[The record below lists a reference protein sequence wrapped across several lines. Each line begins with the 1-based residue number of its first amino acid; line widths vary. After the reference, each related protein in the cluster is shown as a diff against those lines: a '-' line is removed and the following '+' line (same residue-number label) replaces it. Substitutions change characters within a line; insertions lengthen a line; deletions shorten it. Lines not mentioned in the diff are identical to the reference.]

1 MSNNIENLKKE
12 IAAKL
17 AANQGKNSP
26 NSLDIGMMSN
36 SLNVKAPEKNP
47 YSIVSQSPEIKG
59 TIPELPK
66 DILKPSNVHDVK
78 ARNEYMA
85 ELKIKDPAKYKIEA
99 AKLNHLEYM
108 QSLVKGY
115 EIAESVRNERR
126 SK

>member
-1 MSNNIENLKKE
+1 MSNIENLKKE

-17 AANQGKNSP
+17 AANHGKTSP

-36 SLNVKAPEKNP
+36 SLNIKAPEKNP
-47 YSIVSQSPEIKG
+47 YSIVSPSPEIKG

-66 DILKPSNVHDVK
+66 DILKPSNVHDEK

-85 ELKIKDPAKYKIEA
+85 ELKIKSPEKYKVEA
-99 AKLNHLEYM
+99 AKLNHIQHM
-108 QSLVKGY
+108 QNLVKGY
-115 EIAESVRNERR
+115 DEAERIRNLRR

>member
-1 MSNNIENLKKE
+1 MSNIENLKKE

-36 SLNVKAPEKNP
+36 SLKVNVPERNP
-47 YSIVSQSPEIKG
+47 YLIVSQSPEIKG

-66 DILKPSNVHDVK
+66 DILKPSNVHDEK

-85 ELKIKDPAKYKIEA
+85 QLKIKDPAKYKVEA
-99 AKLNHLEYM
+99 AKLNHIQHM
-108 QSLVKGY
+108 QNLVKGY
-115 EIAESVRNERR
+115 DEAERIRNLRR

>member
-1 MSNNIENLKKE
+1 MSNIENLKKE

-47 YSIVSQSPEIKG
+47 YSIVSKDVEIKG
-59 TIPELPK
+59 TIPELDK
-66 DILKPSNVHDVK
+66 NILAPSNVHDERV
-78 ARNEYMA
+78 RA
-85 ELKIKDPAKYKIEA
+85 ELMARWKIEDPERYKIEA
-99 AKLNHLEYM
+99 AKLNHIEYM
-108 QSLVKGY
+108 KSLVSGY
-115 EIAESVRNERR
+115 SEAEKERDKRR